1 LAKWRKK
8 EGDKVVA
15 GDVVAEIETVRSW
28 FTLSPPARVEKC
40 VCVQPRSHV
49 LCVFVCHA
57 TCFRQQDKATM
68 EMESMEDGYVAKLLK
83 PEGAQN
89 ITVGEVRP
97 HRIAAGVRQLCG
109 NC

>member
-1 LAKWRKK
+1 
-8 EGDKVVA
+8 
-15 GDVVAEIETVRSW
+15 
-28 FTLSPPARVEKC
+28 
-40 VCVQPRSHV
+40 
-49 LCVFVCHA
+49 
-57 TCFRQQDKATM
+57 M

-97 HRIAAGVRQLCG
+97 LCTAAGVRQLCG